1 MLTNAKIKEIQKLTE
16 KSKARREAGLFVI
29 EGPRMFIETPLEWI
43 EEIYVTQRF
52 LDNADSGLLGM
63 AERPSIEG
71 DSTETAPTSPSSASP
86 ASSEGDSTET
96 DPTSPSSASPA
107 SSVGDSTETASTSP
121 NSSAGSV
128 ENSHSDHSTSI
139 RASEMITWMNHEVVT
154 EEQMK
159 KLTDTVT
166 PQGILC
172 VVRQPSYTMEDII
185 NHPGHRLI
193 MILEDIQDPGN
204 LGTIFRTAEGA
215 GASGIIMTKGCA
227 DLFNPKVVRS
237 TMGSIYRVPFFV
249 TDDIE
254 QTISLVKNAQIEV
267 FAAHLKGEHFYD
279 EIEYKDAAFLI
290 GNEGRGLKDSTASL
304 ADTYIKIPM
313 SGELES
319 LNASMA
325 AGILMYE
332 HNRQIRTGHRG
343 TD

>member
-63 AERPSIEG
+63 TEGPSVDG

-96 DPTSPSSASPA
+96 TSTVSTSASPA
-107 SSVGDSTETASTSP
+107 TTT
-121 NSSAGSV
+121 GSV

-185 NHPGHRLI
+185 NHPGHRLL

-332 HNRQIRTGHRG
+332 HNRQIRTGHR
-343 TD
+343 

>member
-63 AERPSIEG
+63 AERPSIDG
-71 DSTETAPTSPSSASP
+71 DSTGTAPTSPAS
-86 ASSEGDSTET
+86 
-96 DPTSPSSASPA
+96 A
-107 SSVGDSTETASTSP
+107 SSVST
-121 NSSAGSV
+121 AGSV
-128 ENSHSDHSTSI
+128 ENSHSDYSTSI

-185 NHPGHRLI
+185 NHPGHRLL

-332 HNRQIRTGHRG
+332 HNRQIRTGHR
-343 TD
+343 

>member
-52 LDNADSGLLGM
+52 LDNADSGL
-63 AERPSIEG
+63 
-71 DSTETAPTSPSSASP
+71 
-86 ASSEGDSTET
+86 
-96 DPTSPSSASPA
+96 
-107 SSVGDSTETASTSP
+107 SV
-121 NSSAGSV
+121 SSAGSV

-172 VVRQPSYTMEDII
+172 IVRQPSYTMEDII

-254 QTISLVKNAQIEV
+254 GTINSVKNAKIEV

-279 EIEYKDAAFLI
+279 EIAYKDAAFLI
-290 GNEGRGLKDSTASL
+290 GNEGNGLKNSTAAL

-313 SGELES
+313 AGKLES

-332 HNRQIRTGHRG
+332 HNRQMRAG
-343 TD
+343 TE

>member
-63 AERPSIEG
+63 TEGPSVDG
-71 DSTETAPTSPSSASP
+71 DSTETAPTTPSSASP
-86 ASSEGDSTET
+86 ASSEGDSA
-96 DPTSPSSASPA
+96 SPSSTSPA
-107 SSVGDSTETASTSP
+107 SA
-121 NSSAGSV
+121 AGSV

-172 VVRQPSYTMEDII
+172 VVRQPSYTVEDII
-185 NHPGHRLI
+185 NHPGHRLL

-332 HNRQIRTGHRG
+332 HNRQIRTGHR
-343 TD
+343 

>member
-63 AERPSIEG
+63 AEGSSVDGDSTTPASASSSSSDG
-71 DSTETAPTSPSSASP
+71 DSTEPTPTVPISASRIS
-86 ASSEGDSTET
+86 ASS
-96 DPTSPSSASPA
+96 
-107 SSVGDSTETASTSP
+107 STSTG
-121 NSSAGSV
+121 SA

-332 HNRQIRTGHRG
+332 HNRQIRTGHR
-343 TD
+343 

>member
-52 LDNADSGLLGM
+52 LDNADSGL
-63 AERPSIEG
+63 
-71 DSTETAPTSPSSASP
+71 
-86 ASSEGDSTET
+86 
-96 DPTSPSSASPA
+96 
-107 SSVGDSTETASTSP
+107 SV
-121 NSSAGSV
+121 SSAGSV

-185 NHPGHRLI
+185 NHPGHRLL

-332 HNRQIRTGHRG
+332 HNRQIRTGHR
-343 TD
+343 

>member
-52 LDNADSGLLGM
+52 LDNADSGL
-63 AERPSIEG
+63 
-71 DSTETAPTSPSSASP
+71 SAS
-86 ASSEGDSTET
+86 T
-96 DPTSPSSASPA
+96 
-107 SSVGDSTETASTSP
+107 
-121 NSSAGSV
+121 AGSV
-128 ENSHSDHSTSI
+128 ENSHSDYSTSI

-172 VVRQPSYTMEDII
+172 VVRQPSYTVEDII
-185 NHPGHRLI
+185 NHPGHRLL

-332 HNRQIRTGHRG
+332 HNRQIRTGHR
-343 TD
+343 

>member
-63 AERPSIEG
+63 AERPSV
-71 DSTETAPTSPSSASP
+71 D
-86 ASSEGDSTET
+86 
-96 DPTSPSSASPA
+96 
-107 SSVGDSTETASTSP
+107 GDSTETASASP
-121 NSSAGSV
+121 ATSAGSV
-128 ENSHSDHSTSI
+128 ENSHSDYSTSI

-154 EEQMK
+154 EDQMK

-185 NHPGHRLI
+185 NHSGHRLI

-332 HNRQIRTGHRG
+332 HNRQIRTGHR
-343 TD
+343 

>member
-63 AERPSIEG
+63 AEGPSIDG
-71 DSTETAPTSPSSASP
+71 DSTTPASASP
-86 ASSEGDSTET
+86 ASSEGDSTE
-96 DPTSPSSASPA
+96 PTPTVPISASPSSTSPA
-107 SSVGDSTETASTSP
+107 ST
-121 NSSAGSV
+121 AGSV

-185 NHPGHRLI
+185 NHPGHRLL

-254 QTISLVKNAQIEV
+254 QTISLVKKAQIEV

-332 HNRQIRTGHRG
+332 HNRQIRTGHR
-343 TD
+343 

>member
-63 AERPSIEG
+63 AEGSSVEG
-71 DSTETAPTSPSSASP
+71 DSTTPASAS
-86 ASSEGDSTET
+86 SSSVDGDSTEAT
-96 DPTSPSSASPA
+96 PTVPISASPI
-107 SSVGDSTETASTSP
+107 STSP
-121 NSSAGSV
+121 ATSAGSV

-267 FAAHLKGEHFYD
+267 FAAHLKGEYFYD

-332 HNRQIRTGHRG
+332 HNRQIRTGHR
-343 TD
+343 

>member
-63 AERPSIEG
+63 TEG
-71 DSTETAPTSPSSASP
+71 SSVDGDSSTPASASSSSSEGNSTETTPAVPITASP
-86 ASSEGDSTET
+86 AS
-96 DPTSPSSASPA
+96 ASPI
-107 SSVGDSTETASTSP
+107 
-121 NSSAGSV
+121 SSAGSV

-185 NHPGHRLI
+185 NHPGHRLL

-332 HNRQIRTGHRG
+332 HNRQIRTGHR
-343 TD
+343 

>member
-63 AERPSIEG
+63 TEGPSVDG

-86 ASSEGDSTET
+86 DST
-96 DPTSPSSASPA
+96 
-107 SSVGDSTETASTSP
+107 
-121 NSSAGSV
+121 AGSV
-128 ENSHSDHSTSI
+128 ENSHSDYSTSI

-172 VVRQPSYTMEDII
+172 VVRQPSYTLEDII

-332 HNRQIRTGHRG
+332 HNRQIRTGHR
-343 TD
+343 

>member
-52 LDNADSGLLGM
+52 LDNADSGL
-63 AERPSIEG
+63 
-71 DSTETAPTSPSSASP
+71 SAS
-86 ASSEGDSTET
+86 T
-96 DPTSPSSASPA
+96 
-107 SSVGDSTETASTSP
+107 
-121 NSSAGSV
+121 AGSV
-128 ENSHSDHSTSI
+128 ENSHSDYSTSI

-332 HNRQIRTGHRG
+332 HNRQIRTGHR
-343 TD
+343 

>member
-63 AERPSIEG
+63 AEGPSIDG
-71 DSTETAPTSPSSASP
+71 DST
-86 ASSEGDSTET
+86 TE
-96 DPTSPSSASPA
+96 
-107 SSVGDSTETASTSP
+107 
-121 NSSAGSV
+121 SV

-154 EEQMK
+154 EDQMK

-332 HNRQIRTGHRG
+332 HNRQIRTGHR
-343 TD
+343 

>member
-63 AERPSIEG
+63 AEGSSVDG
-71 DSTETAPTSPSSASP
+71 DSTETAPTSPYSASP
-86 ASSEGDSTET
+86 ASSEGDSTE
-96 DPTSPSSASPA
+96 PTPTVPISASPSSTSPA
-107 SSVGDSTETASTSP
+107 ST
-121 NSSAGSV
+121 AGSV

-185 NHPGHRLI
+185 NHPGHRLL

-254 QTISLVKNAQIEV
+254 QTISLVKKAQIEV

-332 HNRQIRTGHRG
+332 HNRQIRTGHR
-343 TD
+343 

>member
-63 AERPSIEG
+63 TEGPSVDG

-86 ASSEGDSTET
+86 ATST
-96 DPTSPSSASPA
+96 
-107 SSVGDSTETASTSP
+107 
-121 NSSAGSV
+121 GSV
-128 ENSHSDHSTSI
+128 ENSHSDYSTSI

-254 QTISLVKNAQIEV
+254 QTINLVKNAQIEV

-332 HNRQIRTGHRG
+332 HNRQIRTGHR
-343 TD
+343 

>member
-63 AERPSIEG
+63 AERPSVDG
-71 DSTETAPTSPSSASP
+71 DSTETTPTVPISASRISASP
-86 ASSEGDSTET
+86 NSTAE
-96 DPTSPSSASPA
+96 
-107 SSVGDSTETASTSP
+107 
-121 NSSAGSV
+121 SV
-128 ENSHSDHSTSI
+128 ENSHSDYSTSI

-332 HNRQIRTGHRG
+332 HNRQIRTGHR
-343 TD
+343 

>member
-63 AERPSIEG
+63 TERPSIDG
-71 DSTETAPTSPSSASP
+71 DSTTPASASSA
-86 ASSEGDSTET
+86 
-96 DPTSPSSASPA
+96 
-107 SSVGDSTETASTSP
+107 
-121 NSSAGSV
+121 SSAGSV
-128 ENSHSDHSTSI
+128 ENSHSDYSTSI

-172 VVRQPSYTMEDII
+172 IVRQPSYTVEDII
-185 NHPGHRLI
+185 NHPGHRLL

-332 HNRQIRTGHRG
+332 HNRQIRTGHR
-343 TD
+343 

>member
-1 MLTNAKIKEIQKLTE
+1 
-16 KSKARREAGLFVI
+16 
-29 EGPRMFIETPLEWI
+29 MFIETPLEWI

-52 LDNADSGLLGM
+52 LDNADSGLLGR
-63 AERPSIEG
+63 AEGSSVDG

-86 ASSEGDSTET
+86 ASSDGDSTET
-96 DPTSPSSASPA
+96 TPTVPISVSPISTSSASA
-107 SSVGDSTETASTSP
+107 
-121 NSSAGSV
+121 AGSV

-185 NHPGHRLI
+185 NHPGHRLL

-332 HNRQIRTGHRG
+332 HNRQIRTGHR
-343 TD
+343 

>member
-63 AERPSIEG
+63 AEGSSVEG
-71 DSTETAPTSPSSASP
+71 DST
-86 ASSEGDSTET
+86 
-96 DPTSPSSASPA
+96 
-107 SSVGDSTETASTSP
+107 
-121 NSSAGSV
+121 AGSV

-172 VVRQPSYTMEDII
+172 IVRQPSSTVEDII
-185 NHPGHRLI
+185 NHPGHRLL

-332 HNRQIRTGHRG
+332 HNRQIRTGHR
-343 TD
+343 

>member
-1 MLTNAKIKEIQKLTE
+1 MQLWRLDMLTNAKIKEIQKLTE

-63 AERPSIEG
+63 AEGPSIDG
-71 DSTETAPTSPSSASP
+71 DSTETAPTSPSSASSS
-86 ASSEGDSTET
+86 SSEGDSTET
-96 DPTSPSSASPA
+96 TSTVSTSASPA
-107 SSVGDSTETASTSP
+107 T
-121 NSSAGSV
+121 SAGSV
-128 ENSHSDHSTSI
+128 ENSHSDYSTSI

-332 HNRQIRTGHRG
+332 HNRQIRTGHR
-343 TD
+343 

>member
-52 LDNADSGLLGM
+52 LDNADYGLLGM
-63 AERPSIEG
+63 AEGSSVDGDSTTPASASSSSIDG
-71 DSTETAPTSPSSASP
+71 DSTETTPAVPITASP
-86 ASSEGDSTET
+86 AS
-96 DPTSPSSASPA
+96 TSSSSA
-107 SSVGDSTETASTSP
+107 
-121 NSSAGSV
+121 AGSV

-172 VVRQPSYTMEDII
+172 VVRQPSYTVEDII
-185 NHPGHRLI
+185 NHPGQRLI

-332 HNRQIRTGHRG
+332 HNRQIRTGHR
-343 TD
+343 

>member
-63 AERPSIEG
+63 AEGPSIDG
-71 DSTETAPTSPSSASP
+71 DSTT
-86 ASSEGDSTET
+86 
-96 DPTSPSSASPA
+96 
-107 SSVGDSTETASTSP
+107 
-121 NSSAGSV
+121 GSV

-332 HNRQIRTGHRG
+332 HNRQIRTGHR
-343 TD
+343 

>member
-1 MLTNAKIKEIQKLTE
+1 MLTNAKIKEIHKLTE

-52 LDNADSGLLGM
+52 LDNADSGL
-63 AERPSIEG
+63 
-71 DSTETAPTSPSSASP
+71 SAS
-86 ASSEGDSTET
+86 T
-96 DPTSPSSASPA
+96 
-107 SSVGDSTETASTSP
+107 
-121 NSSAGSV
+121 AGSV
-128 ENSHSDHSTSI
+128 ENSHSDYSTSI

-332 HNRQIRTGHRG
+332 HNRQIRTGHR
-343 TD
+343 

>member
-52 LDNADSGLLGM
+52 LDNADSGL
-63 AERPSIEG
+63 
-71 DSTETAPTSPSSASP
+71 SA
-86 ASSEGDSTET
+86 T
-96 DPTSPSSASPA
+96 
-107 SSVGDSTETASTSP
+107 
-121 NSSAGSV
+121 SAGSV
-128 ENSHSDHSTSI
+128 ENSQSDHSTSI

-172 VVRQPSYTMEDII
+172 VVRQPSYTVEDII
-185 NHPGHRLI
+185 NHPGHRLL

-332 HNRQIRTGHRG
+332 HNRQIRTGHR
-343 TD
+343 

>member
-63 AERPSIEG
+63 AEGSSVDG
-71 DSTETAPTSPSSASP
+71 DSTTPASAS
-86 ASSEGDSTET
+86 SSSIDGDST
-96 DPTSPSSASPA
+96 
-107 SSVGDSTETASTSP
+107 
-121 NSSAGSV
+121 AGSV

-172 VVRQPSYTMEDII
+172 VVRQPSYTVEDII
-185 NHPGHRLI
+185 NHPGQRLI

-332 HNRQIRTGHRG
+332 HNRQIRTGHR
-343 TD
+343 

>member
-63 AERPSIEG
+63 AEGPSIDG
-71 DSTETAPTSPSSASP
+71 DSTTPASASP
-86 ASSEGDSTET
+86 ASTSSSST
-96 DPTSPSSASPA
+96 
-107 SSVGDSTETASTSP
+107 
-121 NSSAGSV
+121 AGSV
-128 ENSHSDHSTSI
+128 ENSHSDYSTSI

-172 VVRQPSYTMEDII
+172 VVRQPSYTVEDII

-332 HNRQIRTGHRG
+332 HNRQIRTGHR
-343 TD
+343 

>member
-63 AERPSIEG
+63 TEGSSVDG
-71 DSTETAPTSPSSASP
+71 DSTETASTSPSSASP
-86 ASSEGDSTET
+86 ASSEGDSTE
-96 DPTSPSSASPA
+96 PTPTVPISTTPASASPN
-107 SSVGDSTETASTSP
+107 ST
-121 NSSAGSV
+121 AGTV

-332 HNRQIRTGHRG
+332 HNRQIRTGHR
-343 TD
+343 

>member
-63 AERPSIEG
+63 AEGSSVDG
-71 DSTETAPTSPSSASP
+71 DSTTPASASP
-86 ASSEGDSTET
+86 ASSEGDSTE
-96 DPTSPSSASPA
+96 PTPTVPISASPSSTSPA
-107 SSVGDSTETASTSP
+107 SA
-121 NSSAGSV
+121 AGSV

-185 NHPGHRLI
+185 NHPGHRLL

-332 HNRQIRTGHRG
+332 HNRQIRTGHR
-343 TD
+343 

>member
-16 KSKARREAGLFVI
+16 KRKARREAGLFVI

-63 AERPSIEG
+63 AERPSVDG
-71 DSTETAPTSPSSASP
+71 DSTETTPTVPISASRISASP
-86 ASSEGDSTET
+86 NSTAE
-96 DPTSPSSASPA
+96 
-107 SSVGDSTETASTSP
+107 
-121 NSSAGSV
+121 SV
-128 ENSHSDHSTSI
+128 ENSHSDYSTSI

-185 NHPGHRLI
+185 NHPGHRLL

-332 HNRQIRTGHRG
+332 HNRQIRTGHR
-343 TD
+343 

>member
-1 MLTNAKIKEIQKLTE
+1 MLTNAKIKEIHKLTE

-63 AERPSIEG
+63 AEGPSIDG
-71 DSTETAPTSPSSASP
+71 DSTEPTPTVPTS
-86 ASSEGDSTET
+86 ASS
-96 DPTSPSSASPA
+96 
-107 SSVGDSTETASTSP
+107 ASTSP
-121 NSSAGSV
+121 ATSAGSV
-128 ENSHSDHSTSI
+128 ENSHSDYSTSI

-172 VVRQPSYTMEDII
+172 IVRQPSYTLDDILS
-185 NHPGHRLI
+185 HPGHRLI

-215 GASGIIMTKGCA
+215 GASGIIMTKGCV

-254 QTISLVKNAQIEV
+254 GTINSVKNAKIEV

-279 EIEYKDAAFLI
+279 EIAYKDAAFLI
-290 GNEGRGLKDSTASL
+290 GNEGNGLKNSTAAL

-313 SGELES
+313 AGKLES

-332 HNRQIRTGHRG
+332 HNRQMRAG
-343 TD
+343 TE

>member
-63 AERPSIEG
+63 AEGSSVDGDSTTPASASSSSSDG
-71 DSTETAPTSPSSASP
+71 DSTEPTPTVPISASP
-86 ASSEGDSTET
+86 I
-96 DPTSPSSASPA
+96 
-107 SSVGDSTETASTSP
+107 STSP
-121 NSSAGSV
+121 ATSTGSV

-332 HNRQIRTGHRG
+332 HNRQIRTGHR
-343 TD
+343 

>member
-63 AERPSIEG
+63 AEGPSIDG
-71 DSTETAPTSPSSASP
+71 DSTTPASASP
-86 ASSEGDSTET
+86 ASTSSSST
-96 DPTSPSSASPA
+96 
-107 SSVGDSTETASTSP
+107 
-121 NSSAGSV
+121 AGSV

-332 HNRQIRTGHRG
+332 HNRQIRTGHR
-343 TD
+343 

>member
-63 AERPSIEG
+63 TEGPSSDG
-71 DSTETAPTSPSSASP
+71 DSTEPTPTVPISTSP
-86 ASSEGDSTET
+86 AS
-96 DPTSPSSASPA
+96 A
-107 SSVGDSTETASTSP
+107 SSSSSDGDSTETASTSP
-121 NSSAGSV
+121 SSASRISASPATSAESV
-128 ENSHSDHSTSI
+128 ENSHSDYSTSI

-185 NHPGHRLI
+185 NHPGHRLL

-332 HNRQIRTGHRG
+332 HNRQIRTGHR
-343 TD
+343 

>member
-63 AERPSIEG
+63 TEGPSVDG
-71 DSTETAPTSPSSASP
+71 DSTETTPTVPISASP
-86 ASSEGDSTET
+86 I
-96 DPTSPSSASPA
+96 SASP
-107 SSVGDSTETASTSP
+107 DST
-121 NSSAGSV
+121 AGSV
-128 ENSHSDHSTSI
+128 ENSHSDYSTSI

-172 VVRQPSYTMEDII
+172 VVRQPSYTVEDII
-185 NHPGHRLI
+185 NHPGHRLL

-332 HNRQIRTGHRG
+332 HNRQIRTGHR
-343 TD
+343 

>member
-52 LDNADSGLLGM
+52 LDNADYGLLGM
-63 AERPSIEG
+63 AEGSSVDG
-71 DSTETAPTSPSSASP
+71 DSTTPASAS
-86 ASSEGDSTET
+86 SSSIDGDST
-96 DPTSPSSASPA
+96 
-107 SSVGDSTETASTSP
+107 
-121 NSSAGSV
+121 AGSV

-185 NHPGHRLI
+185 NHPGHRLL

-332 HNRQIRTGHRG
+332 HNRQIRTGHR
-343 TD
+343 